1 MKKSVTTNVRL
12 SVIELVLPQTKNASN
27 AVKIECNYANNYYG
41 DQMCTVSS
49 KTLKKH

>member
-12 SVIELVLPQTKNASN
+12 SVIELVLPQTKNAFN

-41 DQMCTVSS
+41 DQMCLVSS
-49 KTLKKH
+49 KKPQ